1 MWEYMRFFFYLV
13 NWRIVIYNIMLVFA
27 RRQHESA
34 VRICVPPHPESPS
47 PPYPFRLSQKTGFG
61 CLASCIKLALV
72 IYFTRGNVYAL
83 MLFSQ
88 IIPPSPSS
96 TESKSLC
103 FTSMSPL
110 LPCMQDCPYH
120 LSKFHTYASII
131 LFIYLFLAVLCLC
144 CCTGVSLAASLWLWC
159 TDFSLWSKGSRAHRL
174 QWLWHV
180 GSVVVACGIQSTSS
194 IVVAHGL
201 SCFMACRILSD
212 QGSNPC
218 LLHWQVDSLPQSHQE
233 VPCSGFF
240 FFNK

>member
-1 MWEYMRFFFYLV
+1 MFTCINEFVGMWMHISIILSSWGKCVFCVILFICEYIWVRLFVSMYVGVHAMFFFYLV

-96 TESKSLC
+96 TESKSLF

-110 LPCMQDCPYH
+110 LPCM
-120 LSKFHTYASII
+120 
-131 LFIYLFLAVLCLC
+131 
-144 CCTGVSLAASLWLWC
+144 
-159 TDFSLWSKGSRAHRL
+159 
-174 QWLWHV
+174 
-180 GSVVVACGIQSTSS
+180 
-194 IVVAHGL
+194 
-201 SCFMACRILSD
+201 
-212 QGSNPC
+212 
-218 LLHWQVDSLPQSHQE
+218 
-233 VPCSGFF
+233 
-240 FFNK
+240 